1 LDEKGKAVADLVWDP
16 VAKKIALEGKS
27 AVFISPDGPLH
38 LMPLGA
44 LPVEGGGYLI
54 QKVNLAYVSS
64 GKDFLRT
71 KKPSN
76 RQGALLVGGVDF
88 DMGLAP
94 QMQVASA
101 TTGKQRGQCGKLNEL
116 MWNPLPGTAGEVN
129 VIAASFQQQKAP
141 ITLLKAG
148 EAQEAKVRS
157 AMQSARYLHFA
168 THGFFLGDECGFTE
182 KGRDIGGVRP
192 GMHEPAMMIGPEAQ
206 GPARKE
212 NPLLLSGLVLA
223 GANNS
228 WKGGAGGGDND
239 GYLLAMEVANMD
251 LEGVE
256 LVTLSACKTGL
267 GEIKRGEGVF
277 GLKRSFMIAGA
288 EGLVMS
294 LWSVP
299 DKETKELMTDF
310 YGRILAKNPKRDSFR
325 QSQLKML
332 KSGDKGGYHHPFY
345 WAAFEYIGVN

>member
-1 LDEKGKAVADLVWDP
+1 
-16 VAKKIALEGKS
+16 
-27 AVFISPDGPLH
+27 
-38 LMPLGA
+38 
-44 LPVEGGGYLI
+44 
-54 QKVNLAYVSS
+54 
-64 GKDFLRT
+64 
-71 KKPSN
+71 
-76 RQGALLVGGVDF
+76 
-88 DMGLAP
+88 MGLAS

-101 TTGKQRGQCGKLNEL
+101 TAGKQRGQCGKLNEL

-129 VIAASFQQQKAP
+129 VIGSSFQKQNIP
-141 ITLLKAG
+141 LTLLKAG

-157 AMQSARYLHFA
+157 AMQSARYILLS
-168 THGFFLGDECGFTE
+168 THGFFLGDECGFSE
-182 KGRDIGGVRP
+182 KARDIGGVRP
-192 GMHEPAMMIGPEAQ
+192 GMQGQGMMIGPEAL
-206 GPARKE
+206 GPVRKE

-332 KSGDKGGYHHPFY
+332 KIGDKGGYHHPFY